1 MIDPPARAQIMVQT
15 KLATLLPGL
24 EQARREIGQID
35 ERKIVRLLSAAG
47 RAAFGK
53 DAESLIRFHD
63 LLLFFRAFPP
73 GPGVLRLADA
83 LLGKI
88 EAKVKA
94 VLAAGADPD
103 AFTPEEVTG
112 IAGTVVEATFSY
124 PMACWLVEHHPKAIS
139 IQWDDY
145 EREVQRAAVWPRFFP
160 LMEEDSLTEAN
171 VPYLDWLKAARGR
184 QDELP
189 WLIERFKRLPLSE
202 KEKAGLYDSLEIMV
216 RWDMSGSRASRTL
229 ARKPVRQFYFHRGPL
244 LQRRQVSL
252 AEELARPKLPVKVL
266 PRQQAEKTLDL
277 VKEATGVRYRELY
290 GTSIADP
297 AWVVQANVGRGVEIY
312 FFGLPPEKR
321 LPLRAYLAGFTIK
334 NGVPIN
340 YVECISLFDWTEIG
354 FNTFPAYRDGET
366 AWIYAQT
373 LRLLRQLHGINAIS
387 VYPYQIGDGN
397 EEAIASGAFWFYRKL
412 GFRSMRP
419 DLEKLSLAEE
429 KKVHADLKYRTP
441 ARTLRRLSK
450 AHVVYELP
458 GVDRSASTPARANPA
473 RFGDRGAWDRF
484 AMRNIG
490 FAVQRRM
497 ARDFGGDAEV
507 MRRTAVAQLGRQLNL
522 DPRKLK
528 AREHGIFADFAAV
541 LGLVPDLSRWSR
553 EEKDALRAI
562 IAAKSAGTEQRYLR
576 LLQKHAR
583 LRRIILKLGSRADSP
598 GGKAN
603 SFDTGSTFKVP

>member
-1 MIDPPARAQIMVQT
+1 MVQT

-24 EQARREIGQID
+24 EQGRTQTGQID

-83 LLGKI
+83 LL
-88 EAKVKA
+88 ETCESKVKA
-94 VLAAGADPD
+94 VLAAGAAPD
-103 AFTPEEVTG
+103 AFAPEEVTG

-124 PMACWLVEHHPKAIS
+124 PMVCWLVDHLPRAIS
-139 IQWDDY
+139 IQWNDY

-189 WLIERFKRLPLSE
+189 WLIERFKRLPISE
-202 KEKAGLYDSLEIMV
+202 REKAGLYDSLEIMV
-216 RWDMSGSRASRTL
+216 RWDMSKSRASRTL
-229 ARKPVRQFYFHRGPL
+229 ARKPVRQFYFHRAPL

-252 AEELARPKLPVKVL
+252 GEELARPKLPVKVL

-290 GTSIADP
+290 GTSNADP
-297 AWVVQANVGRGVEIY
+297 AWVAQANVGRGVEIY
-312 FFGLPPEKR
+312 FWGLPPEKR
-321 LPLRAYLAGFTIK
+321 LPLRAYLAGFTVK

-397 EEAIASGAFWFYRKL
+397 EEAIGSGAFWFYRKL
-412 GFRSMRP
+412 GFRSMHP
-419 DLEKLSLAEE
+419 DLEKLAQAEE
-429 KKVHADLKYRTP
+429 KKVQANSKYRTP

-458 GVDRSASTPARANPA
+458 EADHASY
-473 RFGDRGAWDRF
+473 DRF

-497 ARDFGGDAEV
+497 AREFGGDAEA
-507 MRRTAVAQLGRQLNL
+507 MDRAAVAQLGRQLNL
-522 DPRKLK
+522 NPQKLK
-528 AREHGIFADFAAV
+528 ARDQSAFADFAAV
-541 LGLVPDLSRWSR
+541 LGHVSDLSRWSP
-553 EEKDALRAI
+553 EEKSSLRAI
-562 IAAKSAGTEQRYLR
+562 IAAKSASTEQRYLR

-583 LRRIILKLGSRADSP
+583 LRRIILKLGSRAD
-598 GGKAN
+598 
-603 SFDTGSTFKVP
+603 